1 MILPLVMSFKSSF
14 HGEDEVELDAHPTV
28 DAISAKDLG
37 NLFHLIDQI
46 IESGQDA
53 RRFTQDILDR
63 FREMLIA
70 ASSEDVGNILDEL
83 STEQLE
89 VINNQSKNFSKA
101 ELVRISDVIAQG
113 LNQMRGSTVPRL
125 VLELICAKILI
136 NSIENP
142 TKAAPQNTAIKK
154 VNTEVSEAPH
164 PINKSNLK
172 AGQDLSA
179 TALEK
184 HWPEVIENVKQKRR
198 LTWSLLSASARIL
211 SVDDTTIT
219 IAVSN
224 SGAKD
229 SFIRSASDAILS
241 QAFQEVAGVTKKIEI
256 QVDSA
261 KDLVVSEFVE
271 DSESKPQLSAEE
283 LLAKELGAKVI
294 KE

>member
-1 MILPLVMSFKSSF
+1 M
-14 HGEDEVELDAHPTV
+14 
-28 DAISAKDLG
+28 
-37 NLFHLIDQI
+37 
-46 IESGQDA
+46 
-53 RRFTQDILDR
+53 
-63 FREMLIA
+63 
-70 ASSEDVGNILDEL
+70 
-83 STEQLE
+83 
-89 VINNQSKNFSKA
+89 
-101 ELVRISDVIAQG
+101 
-113 LNQMRGSTVPRL
+113 
-125 VLELICAKILI
+125 KI
-136 NSIENP
+136 
-142 TKAAPQNTAIKK
+142 
-154 VNTEVSEAPH
+154 
-164 PINKSNLK
+164 
-172 AGQDLSA
+172 GQDLSA

-184 HWPEVIENVKQKRR
+184 HWPAVIENVKQKRR

>member
-1 MILPLVMSFKSSF
+1 M
-14 HGEDEVELDAHPTV
+14 
-28 DAISAKDLG
+28 
-37 NLFHLIDQI
+37 LFR
-46 IESGQDA
+46 S
-53 RRFTQDILDR
+53 
-63 FREMLIA
+63 
-70 ASSEDVGNILDEL
+70 
-83 STEQLE
+83 
-89 VINNQSKNFSKA
+89 
-101 ELVRISDVIAQG
+101 
-113 LNQMRGSTVPRL
+113 
-125 VLELICAKILI
+125 I
-136 NSIENP
+136 NSIENSV
-142 TKAAPQNTAIKK
+142 KATRQNTANQK
-154 VNTEVSEAPH
+154 VNTQVSDAPH
-164 PINKSNLK
+164 PTNKSNLK
-172 AGQDLSA
+172 VGQDLSA
-179 TALEK
+179 TALQK

-241 QAFQEVAGVTKKIEI
+241 QAFQEVAGITKKIEI

-261 KDLVVSEFVE
+261 ADVVIPDFVE